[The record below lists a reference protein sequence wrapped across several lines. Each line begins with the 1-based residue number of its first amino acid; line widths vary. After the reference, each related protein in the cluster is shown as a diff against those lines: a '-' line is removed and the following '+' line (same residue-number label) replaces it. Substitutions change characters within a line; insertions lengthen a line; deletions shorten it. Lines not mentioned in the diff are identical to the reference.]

1 MSKLRQ
7 GVLRTV
13 RLLPE
18 AVKIGVA
25 SEPALPSSQEE
36 EQLLNGDAGA
46 NTQPTQTPERA
57 ADLAKI
63 EELNGQVAELET
75 RLAGAL
81 AERQGFV
88 AQLTSLETEMAS
100 IRNAA
105 AQKEREMTASIGT
118 AKEQARV
125 DGAAQGHE
133 EGLKSGYEAGLS
145 KARTEVE
152 AEYREKFSALAAKLE
167 GIALK
172 LEENFAELV
181 MLNQPRMVRL
191 WQEML
196 KKMLQRE
203 TTLSPDGVLAVL
215 ADVLSRLS
223 DKNYVLIYV
232 SPDDLELVRDRMAGE
247 FGDILRGVKH
257 LALKPDASVDR
268 GSCIVETNLGIYDA
282 RWRVQLEQIEGAVEK
297 LFQKLGKAPEPSE
310 TRKAAKKVS
319 EAANA

>member
-18 AVKIGVA
+18 AVKVGVVP
-25 SEPALPSSQEE
+25 EPALPSSQEE
-36 EQLLNGDAGA
+36 EQLLNGEAGA
-46 NTQPTQTPERA
+46 GAHLTQTPERA

-63 EELNGQVAELET
+63 EELSGRVAELEA
-75 RLAGAL
+75 RLAGAQN
-81 AERQGFV
+81 ERQGFV
-88 AQLTSLETEMAS
+88 SQMSSLETEVANVRSAS
-100 IRNAA
+100 
-105 AQKEREMTASIGT
+105 AQKEREMEASIG
-118 AKEQARV
+118 AAREQARTE
-125 DGAAQGHE
+125 GAAQGRE
-133 EGLKSGYEAGLS
+133 EGLKSGYEAGLN

-152 AEYREKFSALAAKLE
+152 AEYREKFSLLAARLE

-172 LEENFAELV
+172 LEDNFSELV
-181 MLNQPRMVRL
+181 ALNQPRMLRL
-191 WQEML
+191 WQAML

-203 TTLSPDGVLAVL
+203 TTLAPDGVLAVL

-232 SPDDLELVRDRMAGE
+232 SSEDLELVREKMAGE
-247 FGDILRGVKH
+247 FGDVLRGVKH

-297 LFQKLGKAPEPSE
+297 LFQKLGKEPPN
-310 TRKAAKKVS
+310 TRKAAKKAPEVTD
-319 EAANA
+319 A